1 MSHSPG
7 RAAGAASRREERK
20 AENRAKLMA
29 AALTVFAE
37 KGLGAATAR
46 DIVRETD
53 LATGTF
59 YNYFRDKEDVFR
71 ALLEESG
78 ERTRAVAREVR
89 LNLDLTLEERVELGF
104 LTYFEMALE
113 NRELFEVFRRNS
125 GVIASDENLFE
136 PAIGELIEDLGE
148 WAAVGDIPPID
159 LEYLA
164 TAIAGFGFQVAT
176 HLISRDPPDIDGAAR
191 FCARFLLGGI
201 RAVAEAGAG
210 SASAS

>member
-1 MSHSPG
+1 MSHSPVT
-7 RAAGAASRREERK
+7 AEGAASRREERK

-46 DIVRETD
+46 DIVRATD

-71 ALLEESG
+71 ALLAESG
-78 ERTRAVAREVR
+78 ERTRAAAREVR

-104 LTYFEMALE
+104 VTYFEMALE

-125 GVIASDENLFE
+125 GVIASDQNLFE

-148 WAAVGDIPPID
+148 WEAAGDIPRID

-164 TAIAGFGFQVAT
+164 TAIAGLGFQIAT
-176 HLISRDPPDIDGAAR
+176 HLINREPPDVEGAAKFCTR
-191 FCARFLLGGI
+191 FFLGGV
-201 RAVAEAGAG
+201 RAVAEAGAE
-210 SASAS
+210 SAAG

>member
-1 MSHSPG
+1 MSHPAG
-7 RAAGAASRREERK
+7 RAAEAAGRREERK

-59 YNYFRDKEDVFR
+59 YNYFRDKEDAFR
-71 ALLEESG
+71 ALLDESS
-78 ERTRAVAREVR
+78 ERIRAAAREIR
-89 LNLDLTLEERVELGF
+89 LNLDLTLEQRVELGF

-136 PAIGELIEDLGE
+136 PGIRELMEDLSE
-148 WAAVGDIPPID
+148 WAQAGDIPGVD

-164 TAIAGFGFQVAT
+164 TASAGLGFQIAT
-176 HLISRDPPDIDGAAR
+176 HLISRDPPDVDGAAR
-191 FCARFLLGGI
+191 FCTRFFLGGV
-201 RAVAEAGAG
+201 RALAEA
-210 SASAS
+210 SAESAAS

>member
-1 MSHSPG
+1 MTYSPAT
-7 RAAGAASRREERK
+7 AAGAASRREERK

-71 ALLEESG
+71 ALLEESS
-78 ERTRAVAREVR
+78 EQTREAAREVR
-89 LNLDLTLEERVELGF
+89 LNLALTLEERVEVGF
-104 LTYFEMALE
+104 RTYFQGAVE
-113 NRELFEVFRRNS
+113 NRELFELFRRNS
-125 GVIASDENLFE
+125 GVIASDHNLFE
-136 PAIGELIEDLGE
+136 PAIVELIEDLGE
-148 WAAVGDIPPID
+148 WVSIGDIPPTD

-164 TAIAGFGFQVAT
+164 AATAGLGFQMAT
-176 HLISRDPPDIDGAAR
+176 YVIAREPPDVEGATR
-191 FCARFLLGGI
+191 FCTKFFLGGV
-201 RAVAEAGAG
+201 RALAEAPAQAA
-210 SASAS
+210 ASS

>member
-1 MSHSPG
+1 MSHSP
-7 RAAGAASRREERK
+7 ATAVGAATRREERK

-78 ERTRAVAREVR
+78 ERIRAAAREVR

-113 NRELFEVFRRNS
+113 NHELFEVFRRNS
-125 GVIASDENLFE
+125 GVIASDQNLFE
-136 PAIGELIEDLGE
+136 PGIRELAEDLSE
-148 WAAVGDIPPID
+148 WAQAGDIPPID

-164 TAIAGFGFQVAT
+164 TAIAGLGFQIAT
-176 HLISRDPPDIDGAAR
+176 HLISRDPPDLDGAAK
-191 FCARFLLGGI
+191 FCTRFLLGGI
-201 RAVAEAGAG
+201 RAVAEAG
-210 SASAS
+210 SET